1 MMKKT
6 VAKTIATDKIMRIF
20 VKEFR
25 LENIHKE
32 KEKRIKGNLRKVLED
47 YYENLNWKKRIQL
60 KYI

>member
-47 YYENLNWKKRIQL
+47 YYENLN
-60 KYI
+60 